1 MPCLAE
7 PLPGTGF
14 SFVARL
20 QIANLVVICWLSG
33 RWNVDWGQERGQG
46 CLGARG
52 RVPGCC
58 CGPIFVAG
66 AAHSDGS
73 HVTTSANCGNNATK
87 VSWETHTKL
96 HALWLKGRGKQNTSS
111 EAREREG
118 GGGWCC
124 RWHLGWRLEDAVS
137 HFLLLLLL
145 LLPLGPWLHFIFHF
159 SQYPA
164 TCTDCGVYRLNIIIG
179 IYSFDILAC
188 FWRFYGQHCSGNSA
202 SFGSA
207 SFCFLCFACHLN
219 FIGYLSVAS
228 TTALV
233 FSFSLLSF

>member
-1 MPCLAE
+1 MPCLAG

-33 RWNVDWGQERGQG
+33 RWNVDWGEERGQG

-111 EAREREG
+111 EARERGRG
-118 GGGWCC
+118 GGVVDGTWVGDSKTPSVTFCC
-124 RWHLGWRLEDAVS
+124 CCCCCPLALGC
-137 HFLLLLLL
+137 
-145 LLPLGPWLHFIFHF
+145 I
-159 SQYPA
+159 
-164 TCTDCGVYRLNIIIG
+164 
-179 IYSFDILAC
+179 
-188 FWRFYGQHCSGNSA
+188 
-202 SFGSA
+202 
-207 SFCFLCFACHLN
+207 
-219 FIGYLSVAS
+219 
-228 TTALV
+228 
-233 FSFSLLSF
+233 SFSIFRNTLQRAQSVGYVDYTYYS

>member
-1 MPCLAE
+1 MYSVQRVCASSMACLAG

-46 CLGARG
+46 CLGARARG
-52 RVPGCC
+52 SVPGCC

-111 EAREREG
+111 KARERGGEG
-118 GGGWCC
+118 GVVDGTWVGDSKTPSVTFCC
-124 RWHLGWRLEDAVS
+124 CCPLALGCIS
-137 HFLLLLLL
+137 FS
-145 LLPLGPWLHFIFHF
+145 IFRNTLQRVQ
-159 SQYPA
+159 SVGY
-164 TCTDCGVYRLNIIIG
+164 
-179 IYSFDILAC
+179 
-188 FWRFYGQHCSGNSA
+188 
-202 SFGSA
+202 
-207 SFCFLCFACHLN
+207 
-219 FIGYLSVAS
+219 IGY
-228 TTALV
+228 TY
-233 FSFSLLSF
+233 